1 MLVPRRRLNRAS
13 SLDTSSA
20 IDTGHFAVGEHNAAL
35 NLVHAKCHLVTRSR
49 HGVYFGNCFF
59 VLWWR
64 AKNFIINVVKNNK
77 NVENILDR

>member
-1 MLVPRRRLNRAS
+1 MRPGTESCSREMSSRDQVSPRS
-13 SLDTSSA
+13 
-20 IDTGHFAVGEHNAAL
+20 V
-35 NLVHAKCHLVTRSR
+35 
-49 HGVYFGNCFF
+49 VYFGNCFF